1 MFDYVKPIQ
10 RDFDPDIYILYIGT
24 DDLTTDKKPDE
35 ICSEIFQLV
44 KVLKTNKNK
53 LDGGCM

>member
-35 ICSEIFQLV
+35 ICSEIF
-44 KVLKTNKNK
+44 
-53 LDGGCM
+53 